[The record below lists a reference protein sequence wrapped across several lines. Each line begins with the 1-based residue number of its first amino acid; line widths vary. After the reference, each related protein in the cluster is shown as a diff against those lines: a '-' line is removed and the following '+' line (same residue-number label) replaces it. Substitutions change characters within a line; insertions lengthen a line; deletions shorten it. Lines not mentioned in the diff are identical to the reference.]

1 MAQDT
6 AVSQL
11 VINQLSK
18 EQYDALLQP
27 STTQLYLVPDT
38 SLEYDLSNVPQSGKN
53 TAMSWDQVDYSA
65 GIDFLAPA
73 TTLSYTAPC
82 DGIVVYRVLCGT
94 SIYSTSLKI
103 NNISVPFPAQVTTGE
118 YYGTVSYR
126 LATGDEAVLDV
137 NNSSAIHY
145 AIFYP
150 LKGAVVPV

>member
-1 MAQDT
+1 MPHDT
-6 AVSQL
+6 EVSQL
-11 VINQLSK
+11 IINTMTQA
-18 EQYDALLQP
+18 QYDAIEFP
-27 STTQLYLVPDT
+27 SNTQLYLTPDT
-38 SLEYDLSNVPQSGKN
+38 TLQNDFSNVSQSGKN
-53 TAMSWDQVDYSA
+53 TAMSWDKVDYSA

-103 NNISVPFPAQVTTGE
+103 NDIAVPFPAQVTTGE

-126 LATGDEAVLDV
+126 LSPGDVAVLDV
-137 NNSSAIHY
+137 NNASAIHY